1 MSQCQALPMCTANC
15 SHFLDCESRHGYY
28 YCNCQPGFSGPH
40 CNMNIDE
47 CSSSPCVNGKCVDGV
62 NRYDCICNKG
72 HWGKNCEKEIKR
84 EFEGECPN
92 LPTPLNGRKSCEM
105 FSGKEV
111 CTLACNDGYS
121 YDTETIIA
129 YDCGPDTMWRWN
141 GLESVSVPACSSKA
155 TPKEI
160 KHHFKISM
168 RDMSPCEGSQSYHNF
183 RSAFE
188 QEVSETLRTIHGCYN
203 SKACVMEEVAVPGC
217 GWTVNQRSRGVV
229 ADSKDVLFSLSVK
242 AYDSASTEDDVEE
255 KSEAIL
261 FQMQYAISTGQFIIT
276 LDNMN
281 STVNRSSFEHV
292 SSDVICYPGFV
303 EREDRMGC
311 VACPKGTYYQEE
323 ILKCTPCSQGSY
335 QDEESK
341 MTCKLCGEG
350 ETTRGQGN
358 RSKEDCFINRGI

>member
-1 MSQCQALPMCTANC
+1 
-15 SHFLDCESRHGYY
+15 
-28 YCNCQPGFSGPH
+28 
-40 CNMNIDE
+40 
-47 CSSSPCVNGKCVDGV
+47 
-62 NRYDCICNKG
+62 
-72 HWGKNCEKEIKR
+72 
-84 EFEGECPN
+84 
-92 LPTPLNGRKSCEM
+92 
-105 FSGKEV
+105 
-111 CTLACNDGYS
+111 
-121 YDTETIIA
+121 
-129 YDCGPDTMWRWN
+129 
-141 GLESVSVPACSSKA
+141 
-155 TPKEI
+155 
-160 KHHFKISM
+160 M

-242 AYDSASTEDDVEE
+242 AYDSASTEDDVGE

-261 FQMQYAISTGQFIIT
+261 FQMQYAVSTGQFIIT

-311 VACPKGTYYQEE
+311 GKWRKLSIGPSLCEALKGQTNARLAGPPYAY
-323 ILKCTPCSQGSY
+323 
-335 QDEESK
+335 
-341 MTCKLCGEG
+341 
-350 ETTRGQGN
+350 N
-358 RSKEDCFINRGI
+358 RVSLDT